1 MSESTGPMEQFNIN
15 ELAGATGLILGAVS
29 GILVVIFKSRCF
41 CKFRVG
47 ISDKYSLC
55 MCERKPPP
63 DDSDTEN
70 DVKGLKDQAKKLNK
84 KEDKIL
90 KKEEEILDE
99 VSNEGTP
106 RLIPKKTKSKDDGGD
121 NVLPYPED
129 DIDKLV

>member
-1 MSESTGPMEQFNIN
+1 MSESTGAMEQFNIN

-63 DDSDTEN
+63 DIKEDSDGE
-70 DVKGLKDQAKKLNK
+70 DK
-84 KEDKIL
+84 KEDKKVDD
-90 KKEEEILDE
+90 KKEDKKVDDKKVDRLSKELKEPEPEPEPILPPQ
-99 VSNEGTP
+99 NP
-106 RLIPKKTKSKDDGGD
+106 
-121 NVLPYPED
+121 
-129 DIDKLV
+129 